1 MSKKYILL
9 SILLIAPA
17 LLSGCIFGNDN
28 NTNQTIA
35 PDFIPKTNLP
45 AGFTFM
51 GINNVFKM
59 NIANSTYE
67 GVEGVYRNGGEDIYI
82 QTIKNDN
89 PDVLLSKYKEDI
101 RQKFPPDYIPF
112 EEITING
119 HPATKFSDIR
129 TVDGKQQIRYN
140 IMWAKQD
147 YMVQVGSFSDFGT
160 VVSLATATG
169 Y

>member
-9 SILLIAPA
+9 SILLIAPV
-17 LLSGCIFGNDN
+17 LLSGCIFENDN
-28 NTNQTIA
+28 KMNQTET
-35 PDFIPKTNLP
+35 PDFIPQTNLP
-45 AGFTFM
+45 AGFTFL
-51 GINNVFKM
+51 GINNDFKM
-59 NIANSTYE
+59 NIENSTFK

-89 PDVLLSKYKEDI
+89 AGVLLSKYREEL
-101 RQKFPPDYIPF
+101 RQKFKNDPF

-119 HPATKFSDIR
+119 HPAVKFNDVRII
-129 TVDGKQQIRYN
+129 DGKQQMRYS

-147 YMVQVGSFSDFGT
+147 YMVQVGSFADFVT
-160 VVSLATATG
+160 VVSLASATG

>member
-9 SILLIAPA
+9 SIILIAPI
-17 LLSGCIFGNDN
+17 LLSGCIFENDN
-28 NTNQTIA
+28 NANQTVT
-35 PDFIPKTNLP
+35 PDFILQKDLP
-45 AGFTFM
+45 AGFTFL
-51 GINNVFKM
+51 GINNEFKM
-59 NIANSTYE
+59 NIANSTYK

-89 PDVLLSKYKEDI
+89 ADVLLSKYKEEL
-101 RQKFPPDYIPF
+101 RQKFKSDYNPF

-119 HPATKFSDIR
+119 HPATKFKDIR
-129 TVDGKQQIRYN
+129 IIDGKEQIRYS

-147 YMVQVGSFSDFGT
+147 YMVQVGSFSDFVT